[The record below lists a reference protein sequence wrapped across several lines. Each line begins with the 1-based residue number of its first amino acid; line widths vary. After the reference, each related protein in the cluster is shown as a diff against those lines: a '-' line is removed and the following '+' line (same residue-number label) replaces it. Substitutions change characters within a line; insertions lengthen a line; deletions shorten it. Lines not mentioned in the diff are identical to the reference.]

1 MESGKAQVGCGTVNR
16 LLAGGCSELVLPLM
30 VSLSCA
36 AADPAAHNSSRPIV
50 KMEIGGVIEVR
61 IFCL

>member
-1 MESGKAQVGCGTVNR
+1 
-16 LLAGGCSELVLPLM
+16 M

-36 AADPAAHNSSRPIV
+36 AADPAAHNSSKPIV
-50 KMEIGGVIEVR
+50 KMEIGGVIEIR